1 MANAQQGAR
10 RDVFAPITEGI
21 GGVYCFEKCKGTM
34 TEKEFIGNMKVMI
47 DEVILPFVREQVKTE
62 VRTQEARLKRSL
74 NTLFEKMYLP
84 LNSHDDEKTI

>member
-1 MANAQQGAR
+1 
-10 RDVFAPITEGI
+10 
-21 GGVYCFEKCKGTM
+21 M

-74 NTLFEKMYLP
+74 NTLFEKMFLP

>member
-1 MANAQQGAR
+1 
-10 RDVFAPITEGI
+10 
-21 GGVYCFEKCKGTM
+21 M

-62 VRTQEARLKRSL
+62 VQRHEMRLRRSV

-84 LNSHDDEKTI
+84 VNDDEKTI

>member
-1 MANAQQGAR
+1 
-10 RDVFAPITEGI
+10 
-21 GGVYCFEKCKGTM
+21 M

-62 VRTQEARLKRSL
+62 VQRHEMRLRRSV

-84 LNSHDDEKTI
+84 VNDDADKT